1 MSVTVVSSFS
11 HKDGKQYEH
20 HRFHFFYAFSPSFTC
35 VCCPTRHRTVH
46 VPRALTCAEP
56 QPRAPPRPAEGPPG
70 AAPRAPRARACPSAC
85 PSGPEKDPRASR
97 DCPLQTREPA
107 SQRFI
112 RTFGFSL
119 KTSLFSVAR
128 LLPDSRFS
136 SVNTGQV
143 ESGRA
148 GPRVPAG
155 GGARPA
161 GAQPSGPS
169 CGRVPRGPRQVIT
182 RRGLRARCRRR
193 GSAPRSGLRRRL

>member
-1 MSVTVVSSFS
+1 MENNTNTIGFTFSTLFLRPSRVSAAPHDTVPCTCPARSRV
-11 HKDGKQYEH
+11 
-20 HRFHFFYAFSPSFTC
+20 RSPS
-35 VCCPTRHRTVH
+35 P
-46 VPRALTCAEP
+46 A
-56 QPRAPPRPAEGPPG
+56 PRPAPRRGPQ
-70 AAPRAPRARACPSAC
+70 APRARACPSAC

-143 ESGRA
+143 ASGRA
-148 GPRVPAG
+148 RPRVPAG

>member
-1 MSVTVVSSFS
+1 MSSFS

-20 HRFHFFYAFSPSFTC
+20 HPVSLFLRFFSVLH
-35 VCCPTRHRTVH
+35 VCLLPHTTPYRARA
-46 VPRALTCAEP
+46 PRAHACGAP
-56 QPRAPPRPAEGPPG
+56 APPRAAEGPPG

-97 DCPLQTREPA
+97 GCPLQTREPA

-112 RTFGFSL
+112 PTCGFSL

-143 ESGRA
+143 ASGRA